1 MSYLM
6 KPNLIL
12 LPGLLNDA
20 RLWQAQAERLASVA
34 NVSVADLTGS
44 DTIAELAADVL
55 EQVPAGM
62 FALAGLS
69 MGGYVALE
77 VMRQAP
83 ERVMALALL
92 DTSARPDT
100 PEATENRHKLM
111 ELAKTD
117 FPAVSRGL
125 REKLL
130 HPAHLGDVVLAELI
144 DDMAVVVGKDGFIR
158 QQQAI
163 LARIDSRPTLL
174 NIKCPTLVLCGREDK
189 LTPVEVHEEMTALI
203 PHASLTI
210 VEHCG
215 HLSPIEQPA
224 VVADA
229 LHQWLQQRSS

>member
-20 RLWQAQAERLASVA
+20 RLWQAQAEGLAEVA

-44 DTIAELAADVL
+44 DTIAGLAASVL
-55 EQVPAGM
+55 EQAPAGL

-83 ERVMALALL
+83 QRVMALALL

-100 PEATENRHKLM
+100 EEAKENRLRLI
-111 ELAKTD
+111 ELARTD
-117 FPAVSRGL
+117 FPAVPRGL

-130 HPAHLGDVVLAELI
+130 HPAHLGDVALAERL
-144 DDMAVVVGKDGFIR
+144 DDMAAVIGKDGFIR

-163 LARIDSRPTLL
+163 MARIDSRPTLPQ
-174 NIKCPTLVLCGREDK
+174 IACPTLVLCGREDK
-189 LTPVEVHEEMTALI
+189 LTPLEVHEEMVALI
-203 PHASLTI
+203 PHSGLTI

-215 HLSPIEQPA
+215 HLSPLEQPD
-224 VVADA
+224 VVTAA
-229 LHQWLQQRSS
+229 LHGWLQKR

>member
-20 RLWQAQAERLASVA
+20 RLWQAQAEKLGAVA
-34 NVSVADLTGS
+34 NVSVADLTRS
-44 DTIAELAADVL
+44 NTIAELAADVL

-83 ERVMALALL
+83 ERVMSLALL

-130 HPAHLGDVVLAELI
+130 HPAHLGDVALAELL

-163 LARIDSRPTLL
+163 LARIDSRPSLAA
-174 NIKCPTLVLCGREDK
+174 IQCPTMVLCGREDK
-189 LTPVEVHEEMTALI
+189 LTPVEVHEEMAALI
-203 PHASLTI
+203 PRASLTI
-210 VEHCG
+210 IEQCG
-215 HLSPIEQPA
+215 HLSPIEQPDR
-224 VVADA
+224 VTDA
-229 LHQWLQQRSS
+229 MHLWLQQRTT